1 MAVAGAVSAR
11 RLFRGAS
18 TPDGWAW
25 TTLAVAALAATPIL
39 SVVWTAVTPTLDIWH
54 HLASTVLPDYVWT
67 SFLLAVGVA
76 LGTAAIGVA
85 TAWLVTMYRFPG
97 SRAFEWLLL
106 LPLAMPAYLVAY
118 VYTDL
123 LEYAGPV
130 QGFLRA
136 LFGWAN
142 AREYWFPEVRSLGG
156 AVILFSLVL
165 YPYVYLVSRAAFIEQ
180 NICVLEA
187 SRLLGC
193 TPWRTF
199 RRVALPLARPAV
211 AIGVILALMETLNDL
226 GAVEF
231 FALRTFTV
239 GIFDVWMNMGNAAGA
254 AQLALV
260 LLVVIAGLIWAERA
274 ARRQRRFHHTS
285 GRYRRLAPRRL
296 SGRAATGAFLVC
308 ALPVLLGFLLP
319 STVLAWYAFTD
330 WHPERLPNFL
340 LLAEHSLLLAGIAA
354 LAASVFGLVLAYGA
368 REGAPPIAQGAARFV
383 SLGYAVPGAVL
394 ALGVM
399 IPLASLDRSIDA
411 LARAEFGISTGLLF
425 SGTLFAVSA
434 ALTVRFLALAYG
446 TIDAGLSKV
455 TPNID
460 SAARTL
466 GHGPLARLA
475 RVHLPIVRGSVL
487 TGALLVFVDS
497 MKELPMTLIL
507 RPFNYETLATNVY
520 QYASDELLE
529 ECALPALAIVLAGV
543 LPVLLL
549 TRIIGHSRA
558 GDELVPHRAGGPAGG
573 GAPAAIPI
581 PAPGP

>member
-1 MAVAGAVSAR
+1 MAVAVAGSVRHRAR
-11 RLFRGAS
+11 PAS

-25 TTLAVAALAATPIL
+25 VTLAVAALAAVPIL
-39 SVVWTAVTPTLDIWH
+39 SVIWTAFTPTLDIWR
-54 HLASTVLPDYVWT
+54 HLAATVLPDYIWN

-76 LGTAAIGVA
+76 LGTALLGVA
-85 TAWLVTMYRFPG
+85 TAWLVTMHRFPG

-106 LPLAMPAYLVAY
+106 LPLAMPAYVVAY

-123 LEYAGPV
+123 LEYAGAV
-130 QGFLRA
+130 QVFLRA
-136 LFGWAN
+136 LFGWTTSQD
-142 AREYWFPEVRSLGG
+142 YWFPEIRSLGG
-156 AVILFSLVL
+156 AVSLFSLVL
-165 YPYVYLVSRAAFIEQ
+165 YPYVYLVSKAAFIEQ
-180 NICVLEA
+180 NICVLEV

-193 TPWRTF
+193 TPWQAF

-254 AQLALV
+254 SQLALV
-260 LLVVIAGLIWAERA
+260 LLIVIAGLIWAERA
-274 ARRQRRFHHTS
+274 ARRRRRFHHTS
-285 GRYRRLAPRRL
+285 GRYRRLDPQRL
-296 SGRAATGAFLVC
+296 SGRAAGVAFVVC

-319 STVLAWYAFTD
+319 SAVLAWYAVTAWEPD
-330 WHPERLPNFL
+330 RLPDFL
-340 LLAEHSLLLAGIAA
+340 LFAEHSLTLAGIAA
-354 LAASVFGLVLAYGA
+354 LAASAFGLVLAYGA
-368 REGAPPIAQGAARFV
+368 RAGAPPLAQGAARFV

-399 IPLASLDRSIDA
+399 IPLAGLDRTIDA
-411 LARAEFGISTGLLF
+411 FARAEFGTPTGLLF

-446 TIDAGLSKV
+446 TSDAGLSKV

-466 GHGPLARLA
+466 GHGPFSRLK

-520 QYASDELLE
+520 QFASDELLE
-529 ECALPALAIVLAGV
+529 ECALSALAIVLAGV
-543 LPVLLL
+543 VPVVLL
-549 TRIIGHSRA
+549 TRIIRQSRA
-558 GDELVPHRAGGPAGG
+558 GEELIPHRQEEQ
-573 GAPAAIPI
+573 
-581 PAPGP
+581 

>member
-1 MAVAGAVSAR
+1 MAVAVAGSVRHQAR
-11 RLFRGAS
+11 PAS

-25 TTLAVAALAATPIL
+25 VTLAVAALAAVPIL
-39 SVVWTAVTPTLDIWH
+39 SVIWTAFTPTLDIWR
-54 HLASTVLPDYVWT
+54 HLAATVLPDYIWN

-76 LGTAAIGVA
+76 LGTALLGVA
-85 TAWLVTMYRFPG
+85 TAWLVTMHRFPG

-106 LPLAMPAYLVAY
+106 LPLAMPAYVVAY

-123 LEYAGPV
+123 LEYAGAV
-130 QGFLRA
+130 QVFLRA
-136 LFGWAN
+136 LFGWTN
-142 AREYWFPEVRSLGG
+142 SQDYWFPEIRSLGG
-156 AVILFSLVL
+156 AVSLFSLVL
-165 YPYVYLVSRAAFIEQ
+165 YPYVYLVSKAAFIEQ
-180 NICVLEA
+180 NICVLEV

-193 TPWRTF
+193 TPWQAF

-254 AQLALV
+254 SQLALV
-260 LLVVIAGLIWAERA
+260 LLIVIAGLIWAERA
-274 ARRQRRFHHTS
+274 ARRRRRFHHTS
-285 GRYRRLAPRRL
+285 GRYRRLDPQRL
-296 SGRAATGAFLVC
+296 SGRAAGAAFIVC

-319 STVLAWYAFTD
+319 SAVLAWYAVTAWEPD
-330 WHPERLPNFL
+330 RLPDFL
-340 LLAEHSLLLAGIAA
+340 LFAEHSLTLAGIAA
-354 LAASVFGLVLAYGA
+354 LAASAFGLVLAYGA
-368 REGAPPIAQGAARFV
+368 RAGAPPLAQGAARFV

-399 IPLASLDRSIDA
+399 IPLAGLDRTIDA
-411 LARAEFGISTGLLF
+411 FARAEFGTSTGLLF

-446 TIDAGLSKV
+446 TSDAGLSKV

-466 GHGPLARLA
+466 GHGPFSRLK

-520 QYASDELLE
+520 QFASDELLE
-529 ECALPALAIVLAGV
+529 ECALSALAIVLAGV
-543 LPVLLL
+543 VPVVLL
-549 TRIIGHSRA
+549 TRIIRQSRA
-558 GDELVPHRAGGPAGG
+558 GEELIPHRAEEQ
-573 GAPAAIPI
+573 
-581 PAPGP
+581 

>member
-1 MAVAGAVSAR
+1 MAVAGAVRLRAR
-11 RLFRGAS
+11 RAS

-25 TTLAVAALAATPIL
+25 ITLSVAALAALPICA
-39 SVVWTAVTPTLDIWH
+39 VIWMAVTPTLDIWR
-54 HLASTVLPDYVWT
+54 HLASTVLPAYAWN
-67 SFLLAVGVA
+67 SFLLALGVA
-76 LGTAAIGVA
+76 IGTAAIGVA
-85 TAWLVTMYRFPG
+85 AAWLVTMCRFPG
-97 SRAFEWLLL
+97 SRAFAWLLL
-106 LPLAMPAYLVAY
+106 LPLAMPAYVVAY

-123 LEYAGPV
+123 LEYAGAV

-136 LFGWAN
+136 LFGWAS
-142 AREYWFPEVRSLGG
+142 ARDYWFPEIRSLGG
-156 AVILFSLVL
+156 AVALFSLVL
-165 YPYVYLVSRAAFIEQ
+165 YPYVYLLSRAAFIEQ

-187 SRLLGC
+187 SRALGC
-193 TPWRTF
+193 TPWQAF

-231 FALRTFTV
+231 FALQTFTV
-239 GIFDVWMNMGNAAGA
+239 GIFDIWMNMGNAAGA

-285 GRYRRLAPRRL
+285 GRYRRLTPRRL
-296 SGRAATGAFLVC
+296 SGWAAAGAFLAC
-308 ALPVLLGFLLP
+308 ALPVSLGFLLP
-319 STVLAWYAFTD
+319 SAMLAWHAFTD
-330 WHPERLPNFL
+330 WQPERLPDFL
-340 LLAEHSLLLAGIAA
+340 VLAEHSLLLAGIAA
-354 LAASVFGLVLAYGA
+354 LAASIFGVVLAYGA
-368 REGAPPIAQGAARFV
+368 RAGAPPLARGAARFV

-399 IPLASLDRSIDA
+399 IPLASLDRGIDA
-411 LARAEFGISTGLLF
+411 FARAEFGVSTGLVF

-446 TIDAGLSKV
+446 AIDAGLSKV

-466 GHGPLARLA
+466 GHGPFARLA
-475 RVHLPIVRGSVL
+475 RVHLPIMRGSVL

-520 QYASDELLE
+520 QYASDEMLA

-549 TRIIGHSRA
+549 TRIIAQSRA
-558 GDELVPHRAGGPAGG
+558 GEEPVLHQADTP
-573 GAPAAIPI
+573 
-581 PAPGP
+581 

>member
-11 RLFRGAS
+11 RLFRGVW

-25 TTLAVAALAATPIL
+25 VTLAVAALAAAPIL
-39 SVVWTAVTPTLDIWH
+39 SVVWTAVTPTLDIWR
-54 HLASTVLPDYVWT
+54 HLASTVLPVYVWT
-67 SFLLAVGVA
+67 SFLLVVGVA
-76 LGTAAIGVA
+76 LGTAGIGVA
-85 TAWLVTMYRFPG
+85 TAWLVTMCRFPG

-106 LPLAMPAYLVAY
+106 LPLAMPAYVVAY

-123 LEYAGPV
+123 LEYAGAV

-136 LFGWAN
+136 LFGWTS
-142 AREYWFPEVRSLGG
+142 ARDYWFPEIRSLGG
-156 AVILFSLVL
+156 AVSLFSLVL

-180 NICVLEA
+180 NICVLEV

-193 TPWRTF
+193 TPWQTF

-231 FALRTFTV
+231 FGLRTFTV

-254 AQLALV
+254 SQLALV

-274 ARRQRRFHHTS
+274 ARRRRRFHHTS
-285 GRYRRLAPRRL
+285 GRYRQLDPRRL
-296 SGRAATGAFLVC
+296 SGRAAAAAFLAC

-319 STVLAWYAFTD
+319 SAVLAWYAVTA
-330 WHPERLPNFL
+330 WEPGRLPDFL
-340 LLAEHSLLLAGIAA
+340 LFAEHSLTLAGIAA
-354 LAASVFGLVLAYGA
+354 LAASAFGLVLAYGA
-368 REGAPPIAQGAARFV
+368 RAGAPPLAQGAARFV

-399 IPLASLDRSIDA
+399 IPLAGLDRTIDA
-411 LARAEFGISTGLLF
+411 IARAEFGTSTGLLF

-446 TIDAGLSKV
+446 TSDAGLSKV

-466 GHGPLARLA
+466 GHGPFSRLR

-507 RPFNYETLATNVY
+507 RPFNYETLATDVY
-520 QYASDELLE
+520 QFASDELLE
-529 ECALPALAIVLAGV
+529 ECALSALAIVLAGV
-543 LPVLLL
+543 VPVVLL
-549 TRIIGHSRA
+549 TRIIRQSRA
-558 GDELVPHRAGGPAGG
+558 GEDLIPHGPGER
-573 GAPAAIPI
+573 
-581 PAPGP
+581 

>member
-1 MAVAGAVSAR
+1 MAVAVAGSVRHQAR
-11 RLFRGAS
+11 PAS

-25 TTLAVAALAATPIL
+25 VTLAVAALAAVPIL
-39 SVVWTAVTPTLDIWH
+39 SVIWTAFTPTLDIWR
-54 HLASTVLPDYVWT
+54 HLAATVLPDYIWN

-76 LGTAAIGVA
+76 LGTALLGVA
-85 TAWLVTMYRFPG
+85 TAWLVTMHRFPG

-106 LPLAMPAYLVAY
+106 LPLAMPAYVVAY

-123 LEYAGPV
+123 LEYAGAV
-130 QGFLRA
+130 QVFLRA
-136 LFGWAN
+136 LFGWTTSQD
-142 AREYWFPEVRSLGG
+142 YWFPEIRSLGG
-156 AVILFSLVL
+156 AVSLFSLVL
-165 YPYVYLVSRAAFIEQ
+165 YPYVYLVSKAAFIEQ
-180 NICVLEA
+180 NICVLEV

-193 TPWRTF
+193 TPWQAF

-254 AQLALV
+254 SQLALV
-260 LLVVIAGLIWAERA
+260 LLIVIAGLIWAERA
-274 ARRQRRFHHTS
+274 ARRRRRFHHTS
-285 GRYRRLAPRRL
+285 GRYRRLDPQRL
-296 SGRAATGAFLVC
+296 SGRAAGVAFIVC

-319 STVLAWYAFTD
+319 SAVLAWYAVTAWEPD
-330 WHPERLPNFL
+330 RLPDFL
-340 LLAEHSLLLAGIAA
+340 LFAEHSLTLAGIAA
-354 LAASVFGLVLAYGA
+354 LAASAFGLVLAYGA
-368 REGAPPIAQGAARFV
+368 RAGAPPLAQGAARFV

-399 IPLASLDRSIDA
+399 IPLAGLDRTIDA
-411 LARAEFGISTGLLF
+411 FARAEFDTSTGLLF

-446 TIDAGLSKV
+446 TSDAGLSKV

-466 GHGPLARLA
+466 GHGPFSRLK

-520 QYASDELLE
+520 QFASDELLE
-529 ECALPALAIVLAGV
+529 ECALSALAIVLAGV
-543 LPVLLL
+543 VPVVLL
-549 TRIIGHSRA
+549 TRIIRQSRA
-558 GDELVPHRAGGPAGG
+558 GEELIPHRQEEQ
-573 GAPAAIPI
+573 
-581 PAPGP
+581 

>member
-1 MAVAGAVSAR
+1 MAVAAAGSAR
-11 RLFRGAS
+11 YRARPAS

-25 TTLAVAALAATPIL
+25 VTLAVAVLAAAPIL
-39 SVVWTAVTPTLDIWH
+39 SVIWTAFTPTLDIWR

-67 SFLLAVGVA
+67 SFLLAFGVA

-85 TAWLVTMYRFPG
+85 TAWLVTMCRFPG

-123 LEYAGPV
+123 LEFAGPV
-130 QGFLRA
+130 QGFLRQM
-136 LFGWAN
+136 FGWTSV
-142 AREYWFPEVRSLGG
+142 RDYWFPEIRSLGG
-156 AVILFSLVL
+156 AVALFSLVL

-180 NICVLEA
+180 NICVLEV

-193 TPWRTF
+193 TPWQAF

-211 AIGVILALMETLNDL
+211 VIGVILALMETLNDL

-254 AQLALV
+254 SQLALV
-260 LLVVIAGLIWAERA
+260 LLIVIAGLIWAERA
-274 ARRQRRFHHTS
+274 ARRRRRFHHTS
-285 GRYRRLAPRRL
+285 GRYRRLNPPRL
-296 SGRAATGAFLVC
+296 SGWAAAGAFLAC
-308 ALPVLLGFLLP
+308 GFPVLLGFLLP
-319 STVLAWYAFTD
+319 SALLAWYAVTA
-330 WHPERLPNFL
+330 WEPGQLPEFL
-340 LLAEHSLLLAGIAA
+340 VFAEHSLTLAGIAA
-354 LAASVFGLVLAYGA
+354 LAASVFGLVLAYGSRA
-368 REGAPPIAQGAARFV
+368 GAPPLAQGAARFV

-399 IPLASLDRSIDA
+399 IPLAGLDHAIDA
-411 LARAEFGISTGLLF
+411 VAQAEFGVSTGLVF

-446 TIDAGLSKV
+446 TSDAGLSKV

-466 GHGPLARLA
+466 GHGPFSRLR

-487 TGALLVFVDS
+487 TGALLVFVDT

-520 QYASDELLE
+520 QFASDEFLE
-529 ECALPALAIVLAGV
+529 ECSLSALAIVLAGV
-543 LPVLLL
+543 APVVLL
-549 TRIIGHSRA
+549 TRIIRQSRA
-558 GDELVPHRAGGPAGG
+558 GEELIPHRTDGP
-573 GAPAAIPI
+573 
-581 PAPGP
+581 

>member
-1 MAVAGAVSAR
+1 MAVAGAVSPR
-11 RLFRGAS
+11 RLLRGVS

-25 TTLAVAALAATPIL
+25 VTLAVAVLAAAPIG
-39 SVVWTAVTPTLDIWH
+39 SVVWTAVTPTLDIWR
-54 HLASTVLPDYVWT
+54 HLVSTVLPVYVWN
-67 SFLLAVGVA
+67 SFLLVVGVA

-85 TAWLVTMYRFPG
+85 AAWLVTMCRFPG

-106 LPLAMPAYLVAY
+106 LPLAMPAYVVAY

-123 LEYAGPV
+123 LEYAGVV

-136 LFGWAN
+136 WFGWTS
-142 AREYWFPEVRSLGG
+142 ARDYWFPEIRSLGG
-156 AVILFSLVL
+156 AVALFSLVL

-187 SRLLGC
+187 SRALGC
-193 TPWRTF
+193 TPWQAF

-211 AIGVILALMETLNDL
+211 AIGVILAVMETLNDL

-254 AQLALV
+254 AQLSLV

-274 ARRQRRFHHTS
+274 ARRRRRFHHTS
-285 GRYRRLAPRRL
+285 GRYRRLNPRRL
-296 SGRAATGAFLVC
+296 SGRGAAGAFLVC
-308 ALPVLLGFLLP
+308 ALPVLFGFLLP
-319 STVLAWYAFTD
+319 SAVLVWYAVTAWQPD
-330 WHPERLPNFL
+330 QLSGFL
-340 LLAEHSLLLAGIAA
+340 TFAKHSLILAGIAA

-368 REGAPPIAQGAARFV
+368 RAGAPPLAQGAARFV

-399 IPLASLDRSIDA
+399 IPLAGLDRGIDA
-411 LARAEFGISTGLLF
+411 FARAEFGVSTGLLF

-466 GHGPLARLA
+466 GYGPFSRLT

-529 ECALPALAIVLAGV
+529 ECALSALAIVLAGA

-558 GDELVPHRAGGPAGG
+558 GEEL
-573 GAPAAIPI
+573 IPNRTD
-581 PAPGP
+581 GR

>member
-1 MAVAGAVSAR
+1 MAVAGAVSPR
-11 RLFRGAS
+11 RLLRGVS

-25 TTLAVAALAATPIL
+25 VTLAVAVLAAAPIG
-39 SVVWTAVTPTLDIWH
+39 SVVWTAVTPTLDIWR
-54 HLASTVLPDYVWT
+54 HLVSTVLPVYVWN
-67 SFLLAVGVA
+67 SFLLVVGVA

-85 TAWLVTMYRFPG
+85 AAWLVTMCRFPG

-106 LPLAMPAYLVAY
+106 LPLAMPAYVVAY

-123 LEYAGPV
+123 LEYAGVV

-136 LFGWAN
+136 WFGWTS
-142 AREYWFPEVRSLGG
+142 ARDYWFPEIRSLGG
-156 AVILFSLVL
+156 AVALFSLVL

-187 SRLLGC
+187 SRALGC
-193 TPWRTF
+193 TPWQAF

-211 AIGVILALMETLNDL
+211 AIGVILAVMETLNDL

-254 AQLALV
+254 AQLSLV

-274 ARRQRRFHHTS
+274 ARRRRRFHHTS
-285 GRYRRLAPRRL
+285 GRYRRLNPRRL
-296 SGRAATGAFLVC
+296 SGRGAVGAFLVC

-319 STVLAWYAFTD
+319 SAVLVWYAVTAWQPD
-330 WHPERLPNFL
+330 QLSGFL
-340 LLAEHSLLLAGIAA
+340 TFAKHSLILAGIAA

-368 REGAPPIAQGAARFV
+368 RAGAAPLAQGAARFV

-399 IPLASLDRSIDA
+399 IPLAGLDRGIDA
-411 LARAEFGISTGLLF
+411 FARAEFGVSTGLLF

-466 GHGPLARLA
+466 GYGPFSRLT

-529 ECALPALAIVLAGV
+529 ECALSALAIVLAGA

-558 GDELVPHRAGGPAGG
+558 GEEL
-573 GAPAAIPI
+573 IPNRTD
-581 PAPGP
+581 GR

>member
-1 MAVAGAVSAR
+1 MAVAGAVSPR
-11 RLFRGAS
+11 RLLRGVS

-25 TTLAVAALAATPIL
+25 VTLAVAVLAAAPIG
-39 SVVWTAVTPTLDIWH
+39 SVVWTAVTPTLDIWR
-54 HLASTVLPDYVWT
+54 HLVSTVLPVYVWN
-67 SFLLAVGVA
+67 SFLLVVGVA

-85 TAWLVTMYRFPG
+85 AAWLVTMCRFPG

-106 LPLAMPAYLVAY
+106 LPLAMPAYVVAY

-123 LEYAGPV
+123 LEYAGVV

-136 LFGWAN
+136 WFGWTS
-142 AREYWFPEVRSLGG
+142 ARDYWFPEIRSLGG
-156 AVILFSLVL
+156 AVALFSLVL

-187 SRLLGC
+187 SRALGC
-193 TPWRTF
+193 TPWQAF

-211 AIGVILALMETLNDL
+211 AIGVILAVMETLNDL

-254 AQLALV
+254 AQLSLV

-274 ARRQRRFHHTS
+274 ARRRRRFHHTS
-285 GRYRRLAPRRL
+285 GRYRRLNPRRL
-296 SGRAATGAFLVC
+296 SGRGAAGAFLIC
-308 ALPVLLGFLLP
+308 ALPVLFGFLLP
-319 STVLAWYAFTD
+319 SAVLVWYAVTAWQPD
-330 WHPERLPNFL
+330 QLSGFL
-340 LLAEHSLLLAGIAA
+340 TFAKHSLILAGIAA

-368 REGAPPIAQGAARFV
+368 RAGAPPLAQGAARFV

-399 IPLASLDRSIDA
+399 IPLAGLDRGIDA
-411 LARAEFGISTGLLF
+411 FARAEFGVSTGLLF

-466 GHGPLARLA
+466 GYGPFSRLT

-529 ECALPALAIVLAGV
+529 ECALSALAIVLAGA

-558 GDELVPHRAGGPAGG
+558 GEEL
-573 GAPAAIPI
+573 IPNRTD
-581 PAPGP
+581 GR

>member
-1 MAVAGAVSAR
+1 MAVAGAASAR
-11 RLFRGAS
+11 RRLRRTA
-18 TPDGWAW
+18 TPDGWTW
-25 TTLAVAALAATPIL
+25 VTLSVAALAAAPICA
-39 SVVWTAVTPTLDIWH
+39 VIWTAVTPTLDIWR
-54 HLASTVLPDYVWT
+54 HLASTVLPVYVWN
-67 SFLLAVGVA
+67 SFLLALGVA
-76 LGTAAIGVA
+76 IGTAVIGVA
-85 TAWLVTMYRFPG
+85 TAWAVTMCRFPG

-106 LPLAMPAYLVAY
+106 LPLAMPAYVVAY

-123 LEYAGPV
+123 LEYAGAV
-130 QGFLRA
+130 QVFLRA
-136 LFGWAN
+136 SFGWTGAQD
-142 AREYWFPEVRSLGG
+142 YWFPQVRSLGG
-156 AVILFSLVL
+156 AVTLFSLVL
-165 YPYVYLVSRAAFIEQ
+165 YPYVYLLSRAAFIEQ

-193 TPWRTF
+193 TPWQAF

-239 GIFDVWMNMGNAAGA
+239 GIFDIWMTMGNAAGA

-274 ARRQRRFHHTS
+274 ARRQRQFHHTS
-285 GRYRRLAPRRL
+285 GRYRRLAPPRL
-296 SGRAATGAFLVC
+296 SGWAAAGAFLAC
-308 ALPVLLGFLLP
+308 GLPVLLGFLLP
-319 STVLAWYAFTD
+319 SAVLAWYAVTAWQPD
-330 WHPERLPNFL
+330 RLSNFL
-340 LLAEHSLLLAGIAA
+340 NYAEHSLTLAGIAA
-354 LAASVFGLVLAYGA
+354 LAASGFGLALAYGA
-368 REGAPPIAQGAARFV
+368 RAGAPPVAQGAARFV

-399 IPLASLDRSIDA
+399 IPLASLDRGIDA
-411 LARAEFGISTGLLF
+411 FARAEFGVSTGLVF

-446 TIDAGLSKV
+446 AIDAGLSKV

-466 GHGPLARLA
+466 GHGPFARLS

-520 QYASDELLE
+520 QFASDELLE
-529 ECALPALAIVLAGV
+529 ECSLSALAIVLAGV
-543 LPVLLL
+543 LPMLLL

-558 GDELVPHRAGGPAGG
+558 GEELIPRRADEP
-573 GAPAAIPI
+573 
-581 PAPGP
+581 

>member
-1 MAVAGAVSAR
+1 MAVAVAGSVR
-11 RLFRGAS
+11 HRVRPAS

-25 TTLAVAALAATPIL
+25 VTLAVAAVAAVPIL
-39 SVVWTAVTPTLDIWH
+39 SVVWTAFTPTLDIWR
-54 HLASTVLPDYVWT
+54 HLAATVLPDYIWN

-76 LGTAAIGVA
+76 LGTALLGVA
-85 TAWLVTMYRFPG
+85 TAWLVTMHRFPG

-106 LPLAMPAYLVAY
+106 LPLAMPAYVVAY

-123 LEYAGPV
+123 LEYAGAV
-130 QGFLRA
+130 QVFLRA
-136 LFGWAN
+136 LFGWTTSQD
-142 AREYWFPEVRSLGG
+142 YWFPEIRSLGG
-156 AVILFSLVL
+156 AVSLFSLVL
-165 YPYVYLVSRAAFIEQ
+165 YPYVYLVSKAAFIEQ
-180 NICVLEA
+180 NICVLEV

-193 TPWRTF
+193 TPWQAF

-254 AQLALV
+254 SQLALV
-260 LLVVIAGLIWAERA
+260 LLIVIAGLIWAERA
-274 ARRQRRFHHTS
+274 ARRRRRFHHTS
-285 GRYRRLAPRRL
+285 GRYRRLDPRRL
-296 SGRAATGAFLVC
+296 SGRAAGVAFIVC

-319 STVLAWYAFTD
+319 SAVLAWYAVTA
-330 WHPERLPNFL
+330 WEPGRLPGFL
-340 LLAEHSLLLAGIAA
+340 LFAEHSLTLAGIAA
-354 LAASVFGLVLAYGA
+354 LAASAFGLVLAYGA
-368 REGAPPIAQGAARFV
+368 RAGAPPLAQGAARFV

-399 IPLASLDRSIDA
+399 IPLAGLDRTIDA
-411 LARAEFGISTGLLF
+411 FARAEFGTSTGLLF

-446 TIDAGLSKV
+446 TSDAGLSKV

-466 GHGPLARLA
+466 GHGPFSRLK

-520 QYASDELLE
+520 QFASDELLE
-529 ECALPALAIVLAGV
+529 ECALSALAIVLAGV
-543 LPVLLL
+543 VPVVLL
-549 TRIIGHSRA
+549 TRIIRQSRA
-558 GDELVPHRAGGPAGG
+558 GEELIPHRTEEQ
-573 GAPAAIPI
+573 
-581 PAPGP
+581 

>member
-1 MAVAGAVSAR
+1 MQASCRASYAR
-11 RLFRGAS
+11 CSDGRTRG
-18 TPDGWAW
+18 D
-25 TTLAVAALAATPIL
+25 
-39 SVVWTAVTPTLDIWH
+39 
-54 HLASTVLPDYVWT
+54 
-67 SFLLAVGVA
+67 
-76 LGTAAIGVA
+76 
-85 TAWLVTMYRFPG
+85 
-97 SRAFEWLLL
+97 
-106 LPLAMPAYLVAY
+106 
-118 VYTDL
+118 
-123 LEYAGPV
+123 
-130 QGFLRA
+130 
-136 LFGWAN
+136 
-142 AREYWFPEVRSLGG
+142 YWFPEIRSLGG
-156 AVILFSLVL
+156 AVALFSLVL

-187 SRLLGC
+187 SRSLGC
-193 TPWRTF
+193 TPWQAF

-211 AIGVILALMETLNDL
+211 AIGVILAIMETLNDL

-254 AQLALV
+254 AQLAIV
-260 LLVVIAGLIWAERA
+260 LLVVVAGLIWAERA
-274 ARRQRRFHHTS
+274 ARRRRRFHHTS
-285 GRYRRLAPRRL
+285 GRYRRLNPRRL
-296 SGRAATGAFLVC
+296 SGRAAAAAFTVC

-319 STVLAWYAFTD
+319 SSVLAWYAVTAWQPD
-330 WHPERLPNFL
+330 QLWDFL
-340 LLAEHSLLLAGIAA
+340 TFAEHSLTLAGIAA
-354 LAASVFGLVLAYGA
+354 LAASAFGLVLAYGA
-368 REGAPPIAQGAARFV
+368 RAGAPPVAQGAVRFV

-399 IPLASLDRSIDA
+399 IPLAGLDRTIDA
-411 LARAEFGISTGLLF
+411 FARAEFGVSTGLLF

-466 GHGPLARLA
+466 GYGPFARLT

-520 QYASDELLE
+520 QFASDELLE
-529 ECALPALAIVLAGV
+529 ECALSALAIVVAGV

-558 GDELVPHRAGGPAGG
+558 GEELIPHRNDER
-573 GAPAAIPI
+573 
-581 PAPGP
+581 

>member
-1 MAVAGAVSAR
+1 MAVAGAASAR
-11 RLFRGAS
+11 RRARRA
-18 TPDGWAW
+18 TAPDSWAW
-25 TTLAVAALAATPIL
+25 ITLSVAAIAALPIC
-39 SVVWTAVTPTLDIWH
+39 SVIWTAVTPTFDIWR
-54 HLASTVLPDYVWT
+54 HLASTVLPAYVWN
-67 SFLLAVGVA
+67 SFLLALGVA
-76 LGTAAIGVA
+76 IGTAAIGVA
-85 TAWLVTMYRFPG
+85 TAWLVTMCRFPG
-97 SRAFEWLLL
+97 SRAFAWLLL
-106 LPLAMPAYLVAY
+106 LPLAMPAYVVAY

-123 LEYAGPV
+123 LEYAGVV

-136 LFGWAN
+136 LFGWAS
-142 AREYWFPEVRSLGG
+142 ARDYWFPEIRSLGG
-156 AVILFSLVL
+156 AVALFSLVL

-187 SRLLGC
+187 SRALGC
-193 TPWRTF
+193 TPWQAF
-199 RRVALPLARPAV
+199 WRVALPLARPAV

-285 GRYRRLAPRRL
+285 GRYRRLAPRPL
-296 SGRAATGAFLVC
+296 TGWAAAAAFLAC
-308 ALPVLLGFLLP
+308 GLPVLLGFLLP
-319 STVLAWYAFTD
+319 SAVLARHAFTD

-340 LLAEHSLLLAGIAA
+340 LLAEHSLMLAGIAA
-354 LAASVFGLVLAYGA
+354 LAASLFGLVLAYGA
-368 REGAPPIAQGAARFV
+368 RAGAPPLAQGAVRFV

-399 IPLASLDRSIDA
+399 LPLASLDRGIDA
-411 LARAEFGISTGLLF
+411 FARAEFGVSTGLIF

-446 TIDAGLSKV
+446 AIDAGLAKV

-466 GHGPLARLA
+466 GHGPAARLA
-475 RVHLPIVRGSVL
+475 RVHLPIMRGSVL
-487 TGALLVFVDS
+487 SGALLVFVDS

-520 QYASDELLE
+520 QYASDEMLA
-529 ECALPALAIVLAGV
+529 ECALPALAIVAAGV

-549 TRIIGHSRA
+549 TRIIGQSRA
-558 GDELVPHRAGGPAGG
+558 GEELIPHRAEAS
-573 GAPAAIPI
+573 
-581 PAPGP
+581 

>member
-1 MAVAGAVSAR
+1 MAGAGAVSAR
-11 RLFRGAS
+11 RLFRGVS

-25 TTLAVAALAATPIL
+25 VTLAVAVLAAAPIC
-39 SVVWTAVTPTLDIWH
+39 SVVWTAVTPTLDIWR
-54 HLASTVLPDYVWT
+54 HLASTVLPVYVWN
-67 SFLLAVGVA
+67 SFLLVVGVA
-76 LGTAAIGVA
+76 LGTAVLGVA
-85 TAWLVTMYRFPG
+85 TAWLVTMCRFPG

-106 LPLAMPAYLVAY
+106 LPLAMPAYVVAY

-123 LEYAGPV
+123 LEYAGAV
-130 QGFLRA
+130 QGFLRT
-136 LFGWAN
+136 LFGWTN
-142 AREYWFPEVRSLGG
+142 ARDYWFPEIRSLGG
-156 AVILFSLVL
+156 AVSLFSLVL

-180 NICVLEA
+180 NICVLEV

-193 TPWRTF
+193 TPWQAF
-199 RRVALPLARPAV
+199 WRVALPLARPAV

-274 ARRQRRFHHTS
+274 ARRRRRFHHTS
-285 GRYRRLAPRRL
+285 RRYRRLDPRRL
-296 SGRAATGAFLVC
+296 SGRAAGAAFLVC

-319 STVLAWYAFTD
+319 SAVLAWYAVTA
-330 WHPERLPNFL
+330 WEPGRLPDFL
-340 LLAEHSLLLAGIAA
+340 RLAEHSLTLAGIAA
-354 LAASVFGLVLAYGA
+354 LAASAFGLVLAYGA
-368 REGAPPIAQGAARFV
+368 RAGAPALAQGAARFV
-383 SLGYAVPGAVL
+383 SLGYAVPGAVF

-399 IPLASLDRSIDA
+399 IPLAGLDRTIDA
-411 LARAEFGISTGLLF
+411 FARAEFGVSTGLLF

-446 TIDAGLSKV
+446 TSDAGLSKV

-466 GHGPLARLA
+466 GHGPFSRLR

-507 RPFNYETLATNVY
+507 RPFNYETLATDVY
-520 QYASDELLE
+520 QFASDELLE
-529 ECALPALAIVLAGV
+529 ECALSALAIVLAGAA
-543 LPVLLL
+543 PVVLL
-549 TRIIGHSRA
+549 TRIIRQSRA
-558 GDELVPHRAGGPAGG
+558 GEELIPHGPGE
-573 GAPAAIPI
+573 P
-581 PAPGP
+581 

>member
-1 MAVAGAVSAR
+1 MGAVAGSPR
-11 RLFRGAS
+11 RFRSAS

-25 TTLAVAALAATPIL
+25 VTLAVAALAAAPIF
-39 SVVWTAVTPTLDIWH
+39 SVIWTAVTPTLDIWS
-54 HLASTVLPDYVWT
+54 HLVSTVLPVYVWN
-67 SFLLAVGVA
+67 SFLLAFGVA
-76 LGTAAIGVA
+76 LGTAVIGVA
-85 TAWLVTMYRFPG
+85 TSWLVTMCRFPG
-97 SRAFEWLLL
+97 SHAFEWLLL
-106 LPLAMPAYLVAY
+106 LPLAMPAYVVAY

-123 LEYAGPV
+123 LEYAGVV

-136 LFGWAN
+136 MFGWTS
-142 AREYWFPEVRSLGG
+142 ARDYWFPEIRSLGG
-156 AVILFSLVL
+156 AVALFALVL
-165 YPYVYLVSRAAFIEQ
+165 YPYVYLVSRVAFIEQ

-187 SRLLGC
+187 GRALGC
-193 TPWRTF
+193 SPWQAF

-260 LLVVIAGLIWAERA
+260 LLAVIAGLIWVERA
-274 ARRQRRFHHTS
+274 ARRRRGFHHTS
-285 GRYRRLAPRRL
+285 GRYRRLSPRRL
-296 SGRAATGAFLVC
+296 SGWPAAAAFLVC

-319 STVLAWYAFTD
+319 SAVLAWYAVTAWQPD
-330 WHPERLPNFL
+330 GLPDFL
-340 LLAEHSLLLAGIAA
+340 RLAEHSLMLAGIAA
-354 LAASVFGLVLAYGA
+354 LAASVFGVVLAYGA
-368 REGAPPIAQGAARFV
+368 RAGAPPLAQGAARFV

-399 IPLASLDRSIDA
+399 LPLAALDRGIDA
-411 LARAEFGISTGLLF
+411 FARVEFGVSTGLLF

-460 SAARTL
+460 SVARTL
-466 GHGPLARLA
+466 GHGPFSRLR

-487 TGALLVFVDS
+487 TGGLLVFVDS

-529 ECALPALAIVLAGV
+529 ECALPALAIVLTGV

-549 TRIIGHSRA
+549 TRIIRRSRA
-558 GDELVPHRAGGPAGG
+558 GEALIPHGPDR
-573 GAPAAIPI
+573 
-581 PAPGP
+581 

>member
-1 MAVAGAVSAR
+1 MAVAGAVSPR
-11 RLFRGAS
+11 RLLRGVS

-25 TTLAVAALAATPIL
+25 VTLAVAVLAAAPIG
-39 SVVWTAVTPTLDIWH
+39 SVVWTAVTPTLDIWR
-54 HLASTVLPDYVWT
+54 HLVSTVLPVYVWN
-67 SFLLAVGVA
+67 SFLLVVGVA

-85 TAWLVTMYRFPG
+85 AAWLVTMCRFPG

-106 LPLAMPAYLVAY
+106 LPLAMPAYVVAY

-123 LEYAGPV
+123 LEYAGVV

-136 LFGWAN
+136 WFGWTS
-142 AREYWFPEVRSLGG
+142 ARDYWFPEIRSLGG
-156 AVILFSLVL
+156 AVALFSLVL

-187 SRLLGC
+187 SRALGC
-193 TPWRTF
+193 TPWQAF

-211 AIGVILALMETLNDL
+211 AIGVILAVMETLNDL

-254 AQLALV
+254 AQLSLV

-274 ARRQRRFHHTS
+274 ARRRRRFHHTS
-285 GRYRRLAPRRL
+285 GRYRRLNPRRL
-296 SGRAATGAFLVC
+296 SGRGAAGAFLVC
-308 ALPVLLGFLLP
+308 ALPVLFGFLLP
-319 STVLAWYAFTD
+319 SAVLVWYAVTAWQPD
-330 WHPERLPNFL
+330 QLSGFL
-340 LLAEHSLLLAGIAA
+340 TFAKHSLVLAGIAA

-368 REGAPPIAQGAARFV
+368 RAGAPPLAQGAARFV

-399 IPLASLDRSIDA
+399 IPLAGLDRGIDA
-411 LARAEFGISTGLLF
+411 FARAEFGVSTGLLF

-466 GHGPLARLA
+466 GYGPFSRLT

-529 ECALPALAIVLAGV
+529 ECALSALAIVLAGA

-558 GDELVPHRAGGPAGG
+558 GEEL
-573 GAPAAIPI
+573 IPNRTD
-581 PAPGP
+581 GR

>member
-1 MAVAGAVSAR
+1 MAVAVAGSVRHQAR
-11 RLFRGAS
+11 PAS

-25 TTLAVAALAATPIL
+25 VTLAVAALAAVPIL
-39 SVVWTAVTPTLDIWH
+39 SVIWTAFTPTLDIWR
-54 HLASTVLPDYVWT
+54 HLAATVLPDYIWN

-76 LGTAAIGVA
+76 LGTALLGVA
-85 TAWLVTMYRFPG
+85 TAWLVTMHRFPG

-106 LPLAMPAYLVAY
+106 LPLAMPAYVVAY

-123 LEYAGPV
+123 LEYAGAV
-130 QGFLRA
+130 QVFLRA
-136 LFGWAN
+136 LFGWTTSQD
-142 AREYWFPEVRSLGG
+142 YWFPEIRSLGG
-156 AVILFSLVL
+156 AISLFSLVL
-165 YPYVYLVSRAAFIEQ
+165 YPYVYLVSKAAFIEQ
-180 NICVLEA
+180 NICVLEV

-193 TPWRTF
+193 TPWQAF

-254 AQLALV
+254 SQLALV
-260 LLVVIAGLIWAERA
+260 LLIVIAGLIWAERA
-274 ARRQRRFHHTS
+274 ARRRRRFHHTS
-285 GRYRRLAPRRL
+285 GRYRRLDPQRL
-296 SGRAATGAFLVC
+296 SGRAAGVAFIVC

-319 STVLAWYAFTD
+319 SAVLAWYAVTA
-330 WHPERLPNFL
+330 WEPGRLPGFL
-340 LLAEHSLLLAGIAA
+340 LFAEHSLTLAGIAA
-354 LAASVFGLVLAYGA
+354 LAASAFGLVLAYGA
-368 REGAPPIAQGAARFV
+368 RAGAPPLAQGAARFV

-399 IPLASLDRSIDA
+399 IPLAGLDRTIDA
-411 LARAEFGISTGLLF
+411 FARAEFGTSTGLLF

-446 TIDAGLSKV
+446 TSDAGLSKV

-466 GHGPLARLA
+466 GHGPFSRLK

-520 QYASDELLE
+520 QFASDELLE
-529 ECALPALAIVLAGV
+529 ECALSALAIVLAGV
-543 LPVLLL
+543 VPVVLL
-549 TRIIGHSRA
+549 TRIIRQSRA
-558 GDELVPHRAGGPAGG
+558 GEELIPHRAEEQ
-573 GAPAAIPI
+573 
-581 PAPGP
+581 

>member
-1 MAVAGAVSAR
+1 MAVAVAGSVR
-11 RLFRGAS
+11 HRVRPAS

-25 TTLAVAALAATPIL
+25 VTLAVAAVAAVPIL
-39 SVVWTAVTPTLDIWH
+39 SVVWTAFTPTLDIWR
-54 HLASTVLPDYVWT
+54 HLAATVLPDYIWN

-76 LGTAAIGVA
+76 LGTALLGVA
-85 TAWLVTMYRFPG
+85 TAWLVTMHRFPG

-106 LPLAMPAYLVAY
+106 LPLAMPAYVVAY

-123 LEYAGPV
+123 LEYAGAV
-130 QGFLRA
+130 QVFLRA
-136 LFGWAN
+136 LFGWTTSQD
-142 AREYWFPEVRSLGG
+142 YWFPEIRSLGG
-156 AVILFSLVL
+156 AVSLFSLVL
-165 YPYVYLVSRAAFIEQ
+165 YPYVYLVSKAAFIEQ
-180 NICVLEA
+180 NICVLEV

-193 TPWRTF
+193 TPWQAF

-254 AQLALV
+254 SQLALV
-260 LLVVIAGLIWAERA
+260 LLIVIAGLIWAERA
-274 ARRQRRFHHTS
+274 ARRRRRFHHTS
-285 GRYRRLAPRRL
+285 GRYRRLDPQRL
-296 SGRAATGAFLVC
+296 SGRAAGFAFIVC

-319 STVLAWYAFTD
+319 SAVLAWYAVTA
-330 WHPERLPNFL
+330 WEPGRLPGFL
-340 LLAEHSLLLAGIAA
+340 LFAEHSLTLAGIAA
-354 LAASVFGLVLAYGA
+354 LAASAFGLVLAYGA
-368 REGAPPIAQGAARFV
+368 RAGAPPLAQGAARFV

-399 IPLASLDRSIDA
+399 IPLAGLDRTIDA
-411 LARAEFGISTGLLF
+411 FARAEFGTSTGLLF

-446 TIDAGLSKV
+446 TSDAGLSKV

-466 GHGPLARLA
+466 GHGPFSRLK

-520 QYASDELLE
+520 QFASDELLE
-529 ECALPALAIVLAGV
+529 ECALSALAIVLAGV
-543 LPVLLL
+543 VPVVLL
-549 TRIIGHSRA
+549 TRIIRQSRA
-558 GDELVPHRAGGPAGG
+558 GEELIPHRTEEQ
-573 GAPAAIPI
+573 
-581 PAPGP
+581 

>member
-1 MAVAGAVSAR
+1 MAGAGAASVRRRAR
-11 RLFRGAS
+11 RARRARA
-18 TPDGWAW
+18 PDGWAGI
-25 TTLAVAALAATPIL
+25 TLSVAALAAAPIL
-39 SVVWTAVTPTLDIWH
+39 AVVWTAVTPTLDIWR
-54 HLASTVLPDYVWT
+54 HLASTVLPAYVRN
-67 SFLLAVGVA
+67 SFLLALGVA
-76 LGTAAIGVA
+76 AGTAAIGVA
-85 TAWLVTMYRFPG
+85 AAWLVTMCRFPG
-97 SRAFEWLLL
+97 SRALEWLLL
-106 LPLAMPAYLVAY
+106 LPLAMPAYVVAY

-123 LEYAGPV
+123 LEYAGAV

-136 LFGWAN
+136 LFGWTS
-142 AREYWFPEVRSLGG
+142 ARDYWFPQIRSLGG
-156 AVILFSLVL
+156 AVALFSLVL
-165 YPYVYLVSRAAFIEQ
+165 YPYVYLLSRAAFIEQ

-187 SRLLGC
+187 SRALGC
-193 TPWRTF
+193 TPWQAF

-239 GIFDVWMNMGNAAGA
+239 GIFDIWMNMGNAAGA

-260 LLVVIAGLIWAERA
+260 LLAVIAGLVWAERA
-274 ARRQRRFHHTS
+274 ARRRRRFHHTS

-296 SGRAATGAFLVC
+296 TGRAAAGAFLAC

-319 STVLAWYAFTD
+319 SAVLAWYAAAA
-330 WHPERLPNFL
+330 WQPGRLPDFL
-340 LLAEHSLLLAGIAA
+340 DYAEHSLTLAGIAA
-354 LAASVFGLVLAYGA
+354 LAASAFGLVLAYGA
-368 REGAPPIAQGAARFV
+368 RAGAPPVARGAARFA

-399 IPLASLDRSIDA
+399 LPLASLDRGIDA
-411 LARAEFGISTGLLF
+411 FARAEFGASTGLVF

-446 TIDAGLSKV
+446 AIDAGLSKV

-466 GHGPLARLA
+466 GHGPFARLL
-475 RVHLPIVRGSVL
+475 RVHLPIMRGSVL
-487 TGALLVFVDS
+487 TGALLVVVDS

-529 ECALPALAIVLAGV
+529 DCALPALAIVLAGV

-558 GDELVPHRAGGPAGG
+558 GEE
-573 GAPAAIPI
+573 
-581 PAPGP
+581 PAPRRTDEQ

>member
-1 MAVAGAVSAR
+1 MAVAAAGSAR
-11 RLFRGAS
+11 RRFRRSS

-25 TTLAVAALAATPIL
+25 ITLAVAALAAAPIC
-39 SVVWTAVTPTLDIWH
+39 SVVWTAITPTLDIWR
-54 HLASTVLPDYVWT
+54 HLASTVLPVYVWN
-67 SFLLAVGVA
+67 SFLLVLGVA

-85 TAWLVTMYRFPG
+85 AAWLVTMCRFPG

-106 LPLAMPAYLVAY
+106 LPLAMPAYVVAY

-123 LEYAGPV
+123 LEYAGVV

-136 LFGWAN
+136 WFGWTS
-142 AREYWFPEVRSLGG
+142 ARDYWFPQIRSLGG
-156 AVILFSLVL
+156 AVALFSLVL

-187 SRLLGC
+187 SRSLGC
-193 TPWRTF
+193 TPWQAF

-211 AIGVILALMETLNDL
+211 AIGVILAVMETLNDL

-254 AQLALV
+254 SQLALA

-274 ARRQRRFHHTS
+274 ARRRRRFHHTS
-285 GRYRRLAPRRL
+285 GRYRRLNPRRL
-296 SGRAATGAFLVC
+296 SGRGAAGAFLVC
-308 ALPVLLGFLLP
+308 ALPVLFGFLLP
-319 STVLAWYAFTD
+319 SAVLVWYAVTAWQPD
-330 WHPERLPNFL
+330 QLSGFL
-340 LLAEHSLLLAGIAA
+340 TFAEHSLILAGIAA
-354 LAASVFGLVLAYGA
+354 LAASAFGIVLAYGA
-368 REGAPPIAQGAARFV
+368 RAGAPPVAPGAARFV

-399 IPLASLDRSIDA
+399 IPLAGLDRNIDA
-411 LARAEFGISTGLLF
+411 FARAEFGTSTGLLF

-455 TPNID
+455 TPSID

-466 GHGPLARLA
+466 GHGPLARLT

-520 QYASDELLE
+520 QFASDELLE
-529 ECALPALAIVLAGV
+529 ECALSALAIVLAGV

-549 TRIIGHSRA
+549 TRIIGQSRA
-558 GDELVPHRAGGPAGG
+558 GEDL
-573 GAPAAIPI
+573 IPQR
-581 PAPGP
+581 PENQ

>member
-11 RLFRGAS
+11 RLFRGAW

-25 TTLAVAALAATPIL
+25 VTLAVAALAAAPIL
-39 SVVWTAVTPTLDIWH
+39 SVVWTAVTPTLDIWR
-54 HLASTVLPDYVWT
+54 HLASTVLPVYVWT
-67 SFLLAVGVA
+67 SFLLVVGVA
-76 LGTAAIGVA
+76 LGTAGIGVA
-85 TAWLVTMYRFPG
+85 TAWLVTMCRFPG

-106 LPLAMPAYLVAY
+106 LPLAMPAYVVAY

-123 LEYAGPV
+123 LEYAGAV

-136 LFGWAN
+136 LFGWTS
-142 AREYWFPEVRSLGG
+142 ARDYWFPEIRSLGG
-156 AVILFSLVL
+156 AVSLFSLVL

-180 NICVLEA
+180 NICVLEV

-193 TPWRTF
+193 TPWQTF

-231 FALRTFTV
+231 FGLRTFTV

-254 AQLALV
+254 SQLALV

-274 ARRQRRFHHTS
+274 ARRRRRFHHTS
-285 GRYRRLAPRRL
+285 GRYRQLDPRRL
-296 SGRAATGAFLVC
+296 SGRAAAAAFLAC

-319 STVLAWYAFTD
+319 SAVLAWYAVTA
-330 WHPERLPNFL
+330 WEPGRLPDFL
-340 LLAEHSLLLAGIAA
+340 LFAEHSLTLAGIAA
-354 LAASVFGLVLAYGA
+354 LAASAFGLVLAYGA
-368 REGAPPIAQGAARFV
+368 RAGAPPLAQGAARFV

-399 IPLASLDRSIDA
+399 IPLAGLDRTIDA
-411 LARAEFGISTGLLF
+411 IARAEFGTSTGLLF

-446 TIDAGLSKV
+446 TSDAGLSKV

-466 GHGPLARLA
+466 GHGPFSRLR

-507 RPFNYETLATNVY
+507 RPFNYETLATDVY
-520 QYASDELLE
+520 QFASDELLE
-529 ECALPALAIVLAGV
+529 ECALSALAIVLAGV
-543 LPVLLL
+543 VPVVLL
-549 TRIIGHSRA
+549 TRIIRQSRA
-558 GDELVPHRAGGPAGG
+558 GEDLIPHGPGER
-573 GAPAAIPI
+573 
-581 PAPGP
+581 